1 MQKNS
6 LRQIPRKQIIYE
18 ENFSID
24 QVSFNSHNILS
35 LDKSNINKNSN
46 ASNSNN
52 SQNLS
57 QLKINPLL
65 IIKKNL
71 IIHNCFEA
79 KYYNKLMINCLIFKK
94 KSHILTVFN
103 EIKLSFNNKNILKRY
118 YTLTECE
125 CRISRFENYYKH
137 YLKYLLKPILRNY
150 YFNNL
155 IHERANQKAQ
165 NYFNLAY
172 GNKRV
177 NNNNNNINNNEKD
190 QINDIIIFNDTIKET
205 IENYS
210 TTITCE
216 SKEQLIYPS
225 EIYKKC
231 LEDNKMHNSNSLI
244 INRINNNFSESEI
257 LLNSNK
263 SNFIIQNDND
273 SIINMLKFLTKKK
286 NNNNNSNKKIIKQKS
301 INNIL
306 EKPEINKRKAISKS
320 NPKKIKRF
328 SNDKNDRYSLREKSK
343 RKKENDKNN
352 AVNNYNNIKSNN
364 NNQKNINNNIKEIN
378 NYSNKDHN
386 KNKEINNN
394 IKQKNKN
401 EVQNSNIN
409 SKKISFISSI
419 PTDLNL
425 ESKKLNLIKK
435 VKKNYNKSLSNTIEM
450 KKNIIKYQNI
460 QKSNIDNLLNNNN
473 NNNNNFINNYNNNP
487 SNIIY
492 NQYNKNSVSTR
503 FQKHSNI
510 SGEIISNKTNI
521 INKTN
526 NNNNNLN
533 LNCYTTVY
541 LLNKRRLSALK
552 EKKKTFSK
560 SLIKITKDKLRNNNN
575 YFNSFNFNLTEGK
588 KKHNNNNNNNNDND
602 SLFLKHKK
610 IQTAPNI
617 TNDDNNNLYKS
628 SQFQKIK
635 HNNIKT
641 NISNS
646 NLHYYHKLKKEKHFF
661 HNNNK

>member
-1 MQKNS
+1 
-6 LRQIPRKQIIYE
+6 
-18 ENFSID
+18 
-24 QVSFNSHNILS
+24 
-35 LDKSNINKNSN
+35 
-46 ASNSNN
+46 
-52 SQNLS
+52 
-57 QLKINPLL
+57 
-65 IIKKNL
+65 
-71 IIHNCFEA
+71 
-79 KYYNKLMINCLIFKK
+79 MINCLIFKK
-94 KSHILTVFN
+94 KSHILTIFN
-103 EIKLSFNNKNILKRY
+103 EIKLSFNNKNILKRF

-172 GNKRV
+172 GHKL
-177 NNNNNNINNNEKD
+177 NNNNNNINNEKE
-190 QINDIIIFNDTIKET
+190 INDIIIFNDSIKET

-216 SKEQLIYPS
+216 SKEQLVYPS

-231 LEDNKMHNSNSLI
+231 LEDNKMHNKNSLI
-244 INRINNNFSESEI
+244 INRINNIFSESEI

-263 SNFIIQNDND
+263 SNFIIQNEND

-286 NNNNNSNKKIIKQKS
+286 NSNKKIIKQKS

-306 EKPEINKRKAISKS
+306 EKPEKNKRKAISKS

-328 SNDKNDRYSLREKSK
+328 SNDKNDSLREKSK
-343 RKKENDKNN
+343 RKKENKNN
-352 AVNNYNNIKSNN
+352 FVNNYNNIKSNN
-364 NNQKNINNNIKEIN
+364 NNNQKNVNNNIKQILNYN
-378 NYSNKDHN
+378 NKENN
-386 KNKEINNN
+386 KNKENNNNN

-401 EVQNSNIN
+401 ENSN
-409 SKKISFISSI
+409 SKKISFIHNI
-419 PTDLNL
+419 PNELNS

-473 NNNNNFINNYNNNP
+473 YNNIIYNNNP
-487 SNIIY
+487 NNIIY
-492 NQYNKNSVSTR
+492 NQYNKNSLSTR
-503 FQKHSNI
+503 FKKHSNI
-510 SGEIISNKTNI
+510 SGDLIKT
-521 INKTN
+521 NKTN
-526 NNNNNLN
+526 NNNNNN
-533 LNCYTTVY
+533 LNCFTTLY
-541 LLNKRRLSALK
+541 ILNKRLLSALN

-560 SLIKITKDKLRNNNN
+560 SLVKITKDKIRNNNN
-575 YFNSFNFNLTEGK
+575 YFNSFNFNLTETK
-588 KKHNNNNNNNNDND
+588 NKNLYNNNNDND

-628 SQFQKIK
+628 SQFQK
-635 HNNIKT
+635 HNNIKK

-646 NLHYYHKLKKEKHFF
+646 NLHYYKKLKKRKTFF
-661 HNNNK
+661 P